1 MTKLPNKL
9 VIFGAVA
16 VAALVVPG
24 LVGPLL
30 FDEAYAAT
38 EKEQSNRAVQT
49 ARDNVVNAQIAVGA
63 NVDVQDVNVCVITQD
78 QSCN

>member
-1 MTKLPNKL
+1 MANIPNKL

-16 VAALVVPG
+16 AAALVVPG

-63 NVDVQDVNVCVITQD
+63 NVDVQDVNV
-78 QSCN
+78 

>member
-1 MTKLPNKL
+1 MANIPNKL

-16 VAALVVPG
+16 AAALVVPG

>member
-1 MTKLPNKL
+1 MANIPNKL

-24 LVGPLL
+24 LVGPLM

-38 EKEQSNRAVQT
+38 EKEQSNSASQTAKDTVVNVQAAVQ
-49 ARDNVVNAQIAVGA
+49 A